1 MNDNSKK
8 EEKKKAFKIMVK
20 EPATLNVCVETTVMP
35 QKDLATIINQL
46 FKTAFADYEGCNL
59 KPTAF
64 VNGVTITP
72 LIYFR
77 ILKDSE
83 YKDENKNFAFVPDTI
98 ENSNNNG
105 FNLNRYKKISNPFS
119 IGAEKYI
126 SITEEGKSAIS
137 EFINTGRNS
146 KSINWNEHW
155 KIINQDGNTF
165 VCVTGIDIIALIKL
179 IYGSYDT
186 QKGAIDYTVQP
197 TLPSAGAMQTP
208 NVPANYGIQISRAFR
223 NTTEEA
229 ANALNVILS
238 GNNIPMVRA

>member
-8 EEKKKAFKIMVK
+8 EEEKKKAFKIMVK

-83 YKDENKNFAFVPDTI
+83 YKDENKNFAFVPDII

-126 SITEEGKSAIS
+126 SITEEGK
-137 EFINTGRNS
+137 
-146 KSINWNEHW
+146 
-155 KIINQDGNTF
+155 
-165 VCVTGIDIIALIKL
+165 
-179 IYGSYDT
+179 
-186 QKGAIDYTVQP
+186 
-197 TLPSAGAMQTP
+197 
-208 NVPANYGIQISRAFR
+208 
-223 NTTEEA
+223 
-229 ANALNVILS
+229 
-238 GNNIPMVRA
+238 